1 MIVGPTGGGK
11 TCNYKVLQKAITSL
25 KGKTSNEYFQKVR
38 VDILN
43 PKSITMGQLYGFV
56 DTQTTEW

>member
-11 TCNYKVLQKAITSL
+11 TCNYKMLQAAITGL
-25 KGKTSNEYFQKVR
+25 KHEEAYERVQ

-56 DTQTTEW
+56 E